1 MSRAR
6 LHLDADT
13 SRRSLHRALLG
24 LGHDVTRTPN
34 DWAPASASDEEQ
46 LRAAAVR
53 GRCLFTFNA
62 RDFQALALR
71 FPEHAGIVLAFQGSW
86 TVPQLIK
93 ALDRLLST
101 TTAED
106 WVGTVRWLNDWR

>member
-1 MSRAR
+1 MTRPR

-13 SRRSLHRALLG
+13 SRRSLHRALLE

-34 DWAPASASDEEQ
+34 EWAPAAATDEEQ
-46 LRAAAVR
+46 LLAATAR
-53 GRCLFTFNA
+53 GRCLFTFNV
-62 RDFQALALR
+62 RDFQALALLH
-71 FPEHAGIVLAFQGSW
+71 PGHSGIVLAFQGSW
-86 TVPQLIK
+86 TVPELIR

-106 WVGTVRWLNDWR
+106 WSGTVRWLNDWR